1 MYCNLVKT
9 INKNKSI
16 IINNLNNGI
25 VLSRNSNNKNCNF
38 SNSNNKYNTLNQ
50 NNNEKRN
57 YFTTP
62 TLRTAS
68 AAAASNSDSFIHKNK
83 TSFDDIIDSQNTI
96 EIRGVPSN
104 ITTRDIWQQFK
115 DFKITPHGIKMVF
128 DGDVGFVY
136 ISFQTKSDFTR
147 AVDMKAFTFSGQNFS
162 ISPLKSHQLNWG
174 DQKPDN
180 SPRTSYLNRT
190 AVTDHLWKSRK
201 TKDQLIEENQHQH
214 QHQHTVHMDAS
225 NTTTNATNTSSSS
238 TTPIIKS
245 PPILTTKIPIDSYTE
260 VDLFFSSDMALREI
274 YLSPYGHLRIGRLL
288 EDLDA
293 LAGTVSFKHAE
304 NDEDTFKKTIV
315 TASVDRISL
324 LQPLMPD
331 RDIKMEGVVTYV
343 GKSSMEV
350 MIKLSSKNNETLQ
363 HEPVLVAYFTMVARE
378 NGKASPVNHL
388 RTTSDYERKL
398 FENGEKH
405 KECRISHKQ
414 QSLDLTTPTA
424 SELQTIHSLFMTA
437 KNEEKSSKLELIQ
450 MNDTTCQSVI
460 LCQPQERNING
471 NIFGGYL
478 LRKGFETA
486 FTTCFMKFNSSL
498 PRFCAMD
505 DITFLLPVEIGDILT
520 LESTIV
526 YSQSIP
532 NLPQN
537 YYAQVEVLAYVTNP
551 YIGKKKLSNIF
562 NFTFYCSPSGENTKP
577 PTNPDSSTNLDS
589 KIKQILPSTYSE
601 AMRFI
606 SGKRIVDRH
615 LENEKSPDNLNIWS
629 SKHNLN

>member
-1 MYCNLVKT
+1 MYYNLVKT
-9 INKNKSI
+9 INKNKTI
-16 IINNLNNGI
+16 ITNNLNNDI
-25 VLSRNSNNKNCNF
+25 VLSRNNSNCNF
-38 SNSNNKYNTLNQ
+38 SNNSNNKYNILNK
-50 NNNEKRN
+50 NNEKRN

-62 TLRTAS
+62 TLRTSS
-68 AAAASNSDSFIHKNK
+68 AASSSNSDSFIHKNK

-115 DFKITPHGIKMVF
+115 DFRITPHGIKMVF

-162 ISPLKSHQLNWG
+162 ISPLKSHQSNWG
-174 DQKPDN
+174 DQKSDN

-201 TKDQLIEENQHQH
+201 SKDQLVEENQHH
-214 QHQHTVHMDAS
+214 QQQHTVHIGAN
-225 NTTTNATNTSSSS
+225 NTTTS
-238 TTPIIKS
+238 PIIKS

-388 RTTSDYERKL
+388 RTTTDYERKL

-414 QSLDLTTPTA
+414 QSLDLTTPTS

-437 KNEEKSSKLELIQ
+437 KDEEKSSKLELIP

-526 YSQSIP
+526 YSQPVP

-577 PTNPDSSTNLDS
+577 PTTPDSTTNFNS
-589 KIKQILPSTYSE
+589 KVKQILPSTYNE

-629 SKHNLN
+629 SKHTN

>member
-1 MYCNLVKT
+1 MYYNLVKT
-9 INKNKSI
+9 INKNKT

-25 VLSRNSNNKNCNF
+25 ILSRNNCNFSNNSNNKNNIL
-38 SNSNNKYNTLNQ
+38 NK
-50 NNNEKRN
+50 NNEKRN

-62 TLRTAS
+62 TLRTSSVAS
-68 AAAASNSDSFIHKNK
+68 SSNSDSFIHKNK

-115 DFKITPHGIKMVF
+115 DFRITPHGIKMVF

-162 ISPLKSHQLNWG
+162 ISPLKSHQSNWG
-174 DQKPDN
+174 DQKSDN

-201 TKDQLIEENQHQH
+201 TKDQLVEENQHH
-214 QHQHTVHMDAS
+214 QQQRTVHIGANT
-225 NTTTNATNTSSSS
+225 NTTTTTSP
-238 TTPIIKS
+238 TIKS

-414 QSLDLTTPTA
+414 QSLDLTTPTS

-437 KNEEKSSKLELIQ
+437 KDEEKSSKLELMP

-526 YSQSIP
+526 YSQPVP

-577 PTNPDSSTNLDS
+577 PTTPDSTTNLNS
-589 KIKQILPSTYSE
+589 KVKQILPSTYNE

-629 SKHNLN
+629 SKHTN

>member
-1 MYCNLVKT
+1 MYCNLIKT

-16 IINNLNNGI
+16 VINNLNNGV
-25 VLSRNSNNKNCNF
+25 VLSRSSNNNCNFRCNNSNNNF
-38 SNSNNKYNTLNQ
+38 SN

-62 TLRTAS
+62 RTLS
-68 AAAASNSDSFIHKNK
+68 AAAASSSNSDSFIHKNK

-115 DFKITPHGIKMVF
+115 DFKIVPHGIKMVF
-128 DGDVGFVY
+128 DGDIGFIY
-136 ISFQTKSDFTR
+136 ISFQTKRDFTR
-147 AVDMKAFTFSGQNFS
+147 AVEMKAFTFSGQNFS
-162 ISPLKSHQLNWG
+162 ISPLKSHQSNWA
-174 DQKPDN
+174 DQKSDN

-201 TKDQLIEENQHQH
+201 TKDQLVEENQHHQQQH
-214 QHQHTVHMDAS
+214 QTVQIAQKL
-225 NTTTNATNTSSSS
+225 TTTS
-238 TTPIIKS
+238 IKS

-324 LQPLMPD
+324 LQPLIPD

-350 MIKLSSKNNETLQ
+350 MIKLSSKNNETQL

-388 RTTSDYERKL
+388 RTTSDYEKKL

-414 QSLDLTTPTA
+414 QSLDITTPTT

-437 KNEEKSSKLELIQ
+437 KNEEKSSKLELIP

-526 YSQSIP
+526 YSQPVP

-577 PTNPDSSTNLDS
+577 PTTLDS
-589 KIKQILPSTYSE
+589 TVTTNSNERVKQILPSTYSE

-615 LENEKSPDNLNIWS
+615 LENEKSPDNLDIWS
-629 SKHNLN
+629 SKHIDLN

>member
-1 MYCNLVKT
+1 MYCNLVKS
-9 INKNKSI
+9 INRNKI
-16 IINNLNNGI
+16 ILINNLNNGI
-25 VLSRNSNNKNCNF
+25 VLSRNNNCSF
-38 SNSNNKYNTLNQ
+38 SNSKSNNSFLNNNYN

-57 YFTTP
+57 YFT
-62 TLRTAS
+62 RS
-68 AAAASNSDSFIHKNK
+68 RSIAAAAASSSNSDSFIHKNK
-83 TSFDDIIDSQNTI
+83 SSFDDIIDSQNTI

-115 DFKITPHGIKMVF
+115 DFRITPHGIKMVF
-128 DGDVGFVY
+128 DGDIGFVY

-147 AVDMKAFTFSGQNFS
+147 AVEMKAFTFSGQNFS

-174 DQKPDN
+174 DQKSDN

-201 TKDQLIEENQHQH
+201 TKDQLIEENQHQ
-214 QHQHTVHMDAS
+214 QHAIHMGQ
-225 NTTTNATNTSSSS
+225 TTTSS
-238 TTPIIKS
+238 TTTTTTTPLIKS
-245 PPILTTKIPIDSYTE
+245 PPVLTTKIPIDSYTE

-388 RTTSDYERKL
+388 RTTSNYERKL

-414 QSLDLTTPTA
+414 QSLDLTTPTT

-437 KNEEKSSKLELIQ
+437 KNEEKSSKLELIP

-526 YSQSIP
+526 YSQPVP

-577 PTNPDSSTNLDS
+577 PSSPDSTTNFNS
-589 KIKQILPSTYSE
+589 KVKQILPSTYSE

-615 LENEKSPDNLNIWS
+615 LENEKSPENLNIWS
-629 SKHNLN
+629 SKHI